1 LRVDL
6 TTEQS
11 LLNNLLDSHAA
22 LGKGICCSEQKRTS
36 TTCRVTDLLWYV
48 TERRYCLLNQKS
60 CERSRRVVHPVG
72 LALLGGYGTL
82 VGVNARLHS
91 SCRTGSTHPPSLS
104 ARGDL
109 VSDAL
114 AGLGC
119 RLQ

>member
-6 TTEQS
+6 ATEQS
-11 LLNNLLDSHAA
+11 LLNNLLDSHAPI
-22 LGKGICCSEQKRTS
+22 GKRICCSEQKRTS
-36 TTCRVTDLLWYV
+36 TTSGVTDLLWYV
-48 TERRYCLLNQKS
+48 TERRNCLLNQKS
-60 CERSRRVVHPVG
+60 CERSGRVMHPIG
-72 LALLGGYGTL
+72 LALLGRYGTF

-91 SCRTGSTHPPSLS
+91 SSRRGSTHPSSLS

-114 AGLGC
+114 GRLGF